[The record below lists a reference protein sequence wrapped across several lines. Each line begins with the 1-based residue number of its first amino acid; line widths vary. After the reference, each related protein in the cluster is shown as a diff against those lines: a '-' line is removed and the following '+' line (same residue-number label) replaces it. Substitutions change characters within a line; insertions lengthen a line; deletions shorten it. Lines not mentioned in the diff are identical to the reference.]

1 MNEIFDVVIIG
12 GGPAGSAAGTLLA
25 KAGRSVLILE
35 KEKFPRFHI
44 GESMLPTSSD
54 TLQRMGVKEKVDRA
68 GFVIKEGA
76 EIVPACGTKRVR
88 FYFRNGLRPKWPTS
102 YQVERSKF
110 DKLLLDH
117 ASETGCQVSEQTTAV
132 SATSDQA
139 GVNISIE
146 SQSNP
151 VRAKYLIDCSV

>member
-88 FYFRNGLRPKWPTS
+88 FYFRNGLKAKWPSS

-117 ASETGCQVSEQTTAV
+117 AAEVGCMVWEGTTVSSVAFDQEGVMV
-132 SATSDQA
+132 S
-139 GVNISIE
+139 I
-146 SQSNP
+146 
-151 VRAKYLIDCSV
+151 